1 MPEDSEIPR
10 RVGQGKEARQLPD
23 RVKEATMKRKDMQL
37 LIVADDSKTIAVL
50 AAEIV
55 ARLDANL
62 TIVDTVR
69 EAGELMTSDA
79 FDIVLA
85 APALSDGP
93 SAGLVS
99 SCATPIMLLDRISDV
114 GHLLESFRAG
124 FVDVIDPT
132 ADAIVLT
139 DRIRHF
145 VADGRRRKRT
155 VNRNVRLRRVSSRLI
170 KDRRELRQRVD
181 LICRD
186 LVQAYQRLAHKVV
199 STSEIGQADYP
210 DDTERF

>member
-1 MPEDSEIPR
+1 
-10 RVGQGKEARQLPD
+10 
-23 RVKEATMKRKDMQL
+23 MKRKDMQL

-69 EAGELMTSDA
+69 EAGELMKSDA

-85 APALSDGP
+85 APVLSDGP

-99 SCATPIMLLDRISDV
+99 YCATPMMLLDQISEV
-114 GHLLESFRAG
+114 GHLLDSFRAG
-124 FVDVIDPT
+124 FVDVIDPG
-132 ADAIVLT
+132 ADAKLLT
-139 DRIRHF
+139 DRIRHI

-155 VNRNVRLRRVSSRLI
+155 VSRNVRLRRVSSRLI

-210 DDTERF
+210 DDSERF

>member
-1 MPEDSEIPR
+1 
-10 RVGQGKEARQLPD
+10 
-23 RVKEATMKRKDMQL
+23 MKRKDMQL

-69 EAGELMTSDA
+69 EAGELMKSDA

-85 APALSDGP
+85 APVLSDGP

-99 SCATPIMLLDRISDV
+99 KCATPMMLLDQISEV
-114 GHLLESFRAG
+114 GHLLDSFRAG
-124 FVDVIDPT
+124 FVDVIDPG
-132 ADAIVLT
+132 ADAKLLT
-139 DRIRHF
+139 DRIRHI

-199 STSEIGQADYP
+199 STSEIGQADHP
-210 DDTERF
+210 DDSERF